1 MIQTLV
7 RSVTVVACIAVGAV
21 AVKFGIEA
29 AMNQNKDTT
38 QPPTQQ
44 ERIAS
49 EFSQE
54 GVPPSTEKQ

>member
-21 AVKFGIEA
+21 AVKFGIETV
-29 AMNQNKDTT
+29 MNQNKETAP
-38 QPPTQQ
+38 PPTQQ

-54 GVPPSTEKQ
+54 GVPPSTD